1 MPVLKGL
8 EIRSFAGVEARK
20 SDRFPMRSAVN
31 VCCLGSDR
39 VIAAQGLN
47 ISDGGMA
54 FVVAEELPY
63 GALIQVA
70 LPQSGVSAVA
80 RVRNCVPHDAGWR
93 VGVEFLGSLA

>member
-20 SDRFPMRSAVN
+20 SERFPMRSAVS
-31 VCCLGSDR
+31 VCCLGSDF
-39 VIAAQGLN
+39 VMPAQGLN

-54 FVVAEELPY
+54 FVLAEELPY

-70 LPQSGVSAVA
+70 LRQSGMSAVA
-80 RVRNCVPHDAGWR
+80 RVRNCELHEAGWR
-93 VGVEFLGSLA
+93 IGVEFLGSLA